1 MIVETYYSYN
11 WGTAKYLN
19 FSSDPFILENIS
31 LNNRLQLLKQSEE
44 KCKLLRNGQL
54 IKNDNIT
61 GKFNQ
66 KTFKFVSN
74 NLMEIIGIDNFDL
87 DLSSL
92 KKIIHD
98 NSIFYS
104 NFISQ
109 FIFNF
114 KLKCYSWTLKT

>member
-1 MIVETYYSYN
+1 MTVLRRRSE
-11 WGTAKYLN
+11 GE
-19 FSSDPFILENIS
+19 D
-31 LNNRLQLLKQSEE
+31 QLAIIKKSEE

-74 NLMEIIGIDNFDL
+74 NLMEIISIDNFDL

-92 KKIIHD
+92 KKIIHY

-114 KLKCYSWTLKT
+114 KLNCCSWTLKT

>member
-19 FSSDPFILENIS
+19 FSSDLVIPENIS

-44 KCKLLRNGQL
+44 NCKLLRNGQL

-92 KKIIHD
+92 KKIIHY

-109 FIFNF
+109 FIFDF
-114 KLKCYSWTLKT
+114 KLKCCS